1 MINIFFKEI
10 LLASI
15 LGSILF
21 IFIICMKQLFKKI
34 IDVSSSYKLWFV
46 LILCLL
52 VPFIPV
58 ELPDIVNYNVPKVT
72 EESIN
77 NIFDNINTTEVVQF
91 TQDDAKDKVY
101 KSVTQ
106 KNTKQIFNFNINSL
120 SLIWLCGLIGYFIY
134 MCFINFKIKKMISES
149 KSNINVQTVEAFN
162 QCKLKMGITKQ
173 ISIVSVESIEQPCI
187 YGFFKPVV
195 LLSNKCADKLSPSQ
209 KEYIFIHELSHYLR
223 KDNLTNWVL
232 IALKMIYWFNPIIG
246 YAIKRMKEESE
257 LACDDLALSYITH
270 NEHKGYAMTI
280 INLLDIVSKP
290 KYVLTTVSIIN
301 GRKRIERRINMIY
314 DFKKSSNFK
323 KIMSCVIAIAIASI
337 GVTTIFAFNNATEDK
352 IEDTIVDNIT
362 NENSLAVNND
372 IKKMNY
378 MWPVPGYEKIACVY
392 GIRINPFLVTEE
404 VDKEEIKTTYE
415 ESQIGNIKVMEPKIC
430 QDILNNG
437 VDFHTGIDIQVPAN
451 KKIVASESGT
461 IVYSGFDKLYGNMII
476 IKHGKENYTIY
487 GHCSKLLVKEN
498 EAVSKGQ
505 EIARVGSTGLATG
518 PHVHF
523 SIVINNK
530 IVDPMN
536 YLKIGNLSKD
546 DKLSAIETK
555 TAILDE
561 KAYVKADYAPQK
573 VTISQNEVVVEG
585 IENKVQHLIPNPKLS
600 FTFKDGKEF
609 NVWDGSADELGMKG
623 SRSDDN
629 NTTVVSCEFEE
640 KIDIENI
647 KSIVVDDIE
656 YNL

>member
-34 IDVSSSYKLWFV
+34 IDVSSSYKLWFI

-58 ELPDIVNYNVPKVT
+58 DLPDIVNYNVPKVT

-77 NIFDNINTTEVVQF
+77 NIFENINTIEVMQF
-91 TQDDAKDKVY
+91 TQDGAKADK
-101 KSVTQ
+101 SATQ
-106 KNTKQIFNFNINSL
+106 KNTKQIFNFNMNSL

-134 MCFINFKIKKMISES
+134 MCFINFIIRKMISES
-149 KSNINVQTVEAFN
+149 KSSIDVQTLEAFN

-173 ISIVSVESIEQPCI
+173 ISVVSVESIEQPCI

-195 LLSNKCADKLSPSQ
+195 LLSNKCADKLSQSQ

-280 INLLDIVSKP
+280 INLLDIVVKP
-290 KYVLTTVSIIN
+290 KYALTTVSIIN

-314 DFKKSSNFK
+314 DFKKSSNLK
-323 KIMSCVIAIAIASI
+323 KIISCLIAIVIASV
-337 GVTTIFAFNNATEDK
+337 GVTTIFAFNNAEKK

-378 MWPVPGYEKIACVY
+378 MWPVPGYEKIACAY
-392 GIRINPFLVTEE
+392 GIRINPLVVTEK
-404 VDKEEIKTTYE
+404 VDKKEIKTTYE
-415 ESQIGNIKVMEPKIC
+415 ESQIGNIKVMMPK
-430 QDILNNG
+430 LNKDAINNK
-437 VDFHTGIDIQVPAN
+437 VKFHSGIDIQVPAN
-451 KKIVASESGT
+451 KMIVASESGI
-461 IVYSGFDKLYGNMII
+461 IVYSGFDKFYGNMII
-476 IKHGKENYTIY
+476 IKHGKENYSIY
-487 GHCSKLLVKEN
+487 GHCSKILVKEN

-530 IVDPMN
+530 IEDPMN
-536 YLKIGNLSKD
+536 YLKIGNFSKD

-561 KAYVKADYAPQK
+561 KAYAKADYAPQK

-600 FTFKDGKEF
+600 FTFKDGKKL

-623 SRSDDN
+623 SRSDEN
-629 NTTVVSCEFEE
+629 NTTVISCEFEE